1 MQHPAVQRDET
12 GAERS
17 DRQLQELL
25 QELRV
30 TLPGVQV
37 IFAFLLT
44 VPFTARF
51 DRATGFQRDTYFVT
65 LLGTAVATVLLVA
78 PTALHRLRFRRG
90 QKQDIVQVAHVLTL
104 WGLAA
109 LALAMV
115 SAVLLVTDVLFG
127 RATAWVTAGGLLAL
141 ITVLWLILPL
151 WRARAHERRAA
162 P

>member
-1 MQHPAVQRDET
+1 MERSAIQRDET
-12 GAERS
+12 SAERS

-90 QKQDIVQVAHVLTL
+90 QKQDIVQVAHVLML

-109 LALAMV
+109 LALAMA

-127 RATAWVTAGGLLAL
+127 RTTAWVTAGGLLAL
-141 ITVLWLILPL
+141 IVVLWLALPL
-151 WRARAHERRAA
+151 WRARAGER
-162 P
+162 PPPP

>member
-1 MQHPAVQRDET
+1 MDHPAVQRDET

-65 LLGTAVATVLLVA
+65 LLSTAVATVLLVA
-78 PTALHRLRFRRG
+78 PTALHRLRFGRG
-90 QKQDIVQVAHVLTL
+90 QKEDIVQVAHVLML

-109 LALAMV
+109 LALAMA

-127 RATAWVTAGGLLAL
+127 RSTAWLTAGGLLAL
-141 ITVLWLILPL
+141 IVALWLVLPL
-151 WRARAHERRAA
+151 WRARLRER
-162 P
+162 PPPP